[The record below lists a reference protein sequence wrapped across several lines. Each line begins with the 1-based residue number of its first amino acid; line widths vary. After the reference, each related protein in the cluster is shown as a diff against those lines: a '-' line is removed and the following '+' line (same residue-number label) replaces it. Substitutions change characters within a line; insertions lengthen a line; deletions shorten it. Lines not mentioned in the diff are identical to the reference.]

1 MHKCNHPSIEKED
14 SMTRTITVDEYCRT
28 FVLGCLSHPQ
38 AREYLMAPVIEHLN
52 RYQENQESHDATIR
66 NATLEPLKATYN
78 KFKCLDKILSDV
90 AGKCGEAK
98 TATMLEVAG
107 EMWQAIKESLRK
119 GEHP

>member
-1 MHKCNHPSIEKED
+1 MKDMIEELE
-14 SMTRTITVDEYCRT
+14 TRLQD
-28 FVLGCLSHPQ
+28 
-38 AREYLMAPVIEHLN
+38 
-52 RYQENQESHDATIR
+52 
-66 NATLEPLKATYN
+66 ATLEPLKATYN